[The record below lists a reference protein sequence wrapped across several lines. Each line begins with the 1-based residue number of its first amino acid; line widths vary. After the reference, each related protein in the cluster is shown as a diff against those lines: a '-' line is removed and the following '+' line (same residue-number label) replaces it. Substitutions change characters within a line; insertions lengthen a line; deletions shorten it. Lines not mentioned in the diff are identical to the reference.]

1 MAGVDVS
8 QPEATSVDASEGD
21 AIDGLD
27 ALSRLQSA
35 VWIFDIDRRRIHW
48 ANDAA
53 LELWGAADIEGLR
66 ARDLGRDMSA
76 SVAERLAQYQ
86 QDFLSDDARFH
97 ELWTIYPADQPV
109 SVNVRFR
116 GLRIEGGRMAM
127 LCEASRGDEPAPDSL
142 RSVDA
147 LLHTAVM
154 VTLYDESGIALYR
167 NPSARRTV
175 TSPAETLRE
184 RLQDELGF
192 QRLREAL
199 RGRGQASLTLSVDTA
214 AGRRWHELSAR
225 VCRDPAT
232 GATAWL
238 VSEVDVSQLK
248 DSEAQASFL
257 ALHDTTTGLPNRSY
271 ARQHFA
277 DSTGTLAP
285 AALLLIDL
293 DEFKAINDSL
303 GHAAGDELLAEVAQ
317 RLRAAVR
324 PQDLVTRFGGDVFLV
339 LLSAHP
345 AEPELTAVETA
356 IRAALGAAIVLQGRT
371 LRVTVSIGVGVYPRD
386 GQDFDTLLRNADL
399 ALHAAKQTGRN
410 TLAHYSAT
418 MGAELKSRTELEQA
432 LREAVAQS
440 AFEVHYQP
448 ILRVS
453 DQRIV
458 GAEAL
463 VRWRHPQRGLIG
475 PDLFIPTCERLGLIR
490 ALDRIVLLQAAH
502 QQAEWAQAGHAITV
516 SVNMSAQEFSE
527 ADVIADLA
535 RVLDQTG
542 CDPAGLQIE
551 ITESAL
557 LGSDER
563 PLDTLRAMAGLGL
576 SVALDDFGTG
586 YSNLA
591 TLRRYPIHTLK
602 IDRSFIRELPDNSA
616 LTDLIVQLCR
626 LMELRA
632 VAEGVET
639 PEQLEWL
646 RSRGIEAYQGFLYA
660 PALTAEVFGQRL
672 KDATEHR

>member
-8 QPEATSVDASEGD
+8 QRETTSVDASAGD

-53 LELWGAADIEGLR
+53 LELWGAADIESLR

-76 SVAERLAQYQ
+76 SVAERLTQYQ

-97 ELWTIYPADQPV
+97 ELWTIYPGDQPV
-109 SVNVRFR
+109 SVDVRFR
-116 GLRIEGGRMAM
+116 GLRIDGGRMAM
-127 LCEASRGDEPAPDSL
+127 LCEASRGDEPPPDSL

-192 QRLREAL
+192 QRLRESL
-199 RGRGQASLTLSVDTA
+199 RSRGHTSLTLPVDTA

-277 DSTGTLAP
+277 DSAGTLAP

-293 DEFKAINDSL
+293 DEFKTINDSL
-303 GHAAGDELLAEVAQ
+303 GHVAGDELLAEVAQ
-317 RLRAAVR
+317 RLRAALR

-339 LLSAHP
+339 LLAAHP
-345 AEPELTAVETA
+345 AEPNLAEIEFAL
-356 IRAALGAAIVLQGRT
+356 RAALSAAVVLQGRT
-371 LRVTVSIGVGVYPRD
+371 LRITVSIGVGIYPRD
-386 GQDFDTLLRNADL
+386 GHDFDTLLRNADL
-399 ALHAAKQTGRN
+399 ALHAAKKTGRN

-448 ILRVS
+448 VLRVS

-502 QQAEWAQAGHAITV
+502 QQAEWARAGHALTV

-535 RVLDQTG
+535 RVLGETG

-563 PLDTLRAMAGLGL
+563 PLETLRAMAGLGV

-660 PALTAEVFGQRL
+660 PALSAEVFGQRL
-672 KDATEHR
+672 KDATERC

>member
-109 SVNVRFR
+109 SVDVRFR

-277 DSTGTLAP
+277 DSTGALAP

-293 DEFKAINDSL
+293 DEFKTINDSL

-502 QQAEWAQAGHAITV
+502 QQAEWARAGHAITV